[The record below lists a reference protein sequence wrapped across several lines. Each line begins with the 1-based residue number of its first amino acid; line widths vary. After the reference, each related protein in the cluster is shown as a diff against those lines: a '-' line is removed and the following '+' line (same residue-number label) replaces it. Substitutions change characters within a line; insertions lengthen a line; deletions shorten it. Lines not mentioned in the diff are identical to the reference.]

1 MTPYETAKAALK
13 VLPPDDIRKLIQ
25 ELEHESG
32 MALCPRAEQDGVD
45 DPRDYVVEITKEVR
59 DLTKIRVVKT
69 LRELVYVSLGDAVS
83 VATSTPGK
91 VAKFPWSR
99 RPDMQ
104 RLVDRLR
111 TAGAEV
117 VVRREVP

>member
-1 MTPYETAKAALK
+1 MTPYEDAKAALK
-13 VLPPDDIRKLIQ
+13 RLTQDDIRRLIH

-32 MALCPRAEQDGVD
+32 MALCPKAEQDGVD
-45 DPRDYVVEITKEVR
+45 DPRDYVVEITKELR

-83 VATSTPGK
+83 VAVSAPSE
-91 VAKFPWSR
+91 VARFPWSR
-99 RPDMQ
+99 RTDMQ

-117 VVRREVP
+117 AVRREVP